1 MPFLNFKSF
10 WNILEHEAGKKRK
23 KKIKKMKT
31 KTTKQITVWK
41 SRNKT

>member
-10 WNILEHEAGKKRK
+10 WNILEHEADKKRK
-23 KKIKKMKT
+23 KNKKTKT

-41 SRNKT
+41 SRNQT